1 MYEWIYAVQE
11 MIDWIDDNAISNPS
25 LAEISTQ
32 IGYSP
37 YYCSAQFH
45 RIAGMTIKSYSAG
58 RRLCMATLAIRDS
71 SDSITDIALEYGFS
85 SQSALTRAFKDAYG
99 CTPAAYRKNPI
110 PIPLSIKKIVISPS
124 HYIEKGDLTM
134 GNLVLPSYRI
144 EYIPAHK
151 YLGVYKRSMTK
162 NGEIWPGHDCDLLSG
177 IVSSF
182 SDRDTHPVITG
193 HTAGW
198 AWDNGSKSYF
208 YGLGLDVNY
217 NSDIPEGFELRG
229 EFPGSYYIVFYHPP
243 FDYLSENIDVMRRVE
258 DLAWN
263 FDPKTIGYV
272 WNEDKCQD
280 YQRHY
285 PEGLGYQVLRPIKK
299 I

>member
-1 MYEWIYAVQE
+1 MYEWIYAIQK
-11 MIDWIDDNAISNPS
+11 MIDWIDDNVINNPS
-25 LAEISTQ
+25 LDEISMQ

-37 YYCSAQFH
+37 YYCSTQFH
-45 RIAGMTIKSYSAG
+45 RIAGMTLKSYLAG
-58 RRLCMATLAIRDS
+58 RRLCWATFAIRDTG
-71 SDSITDIALEYGFS
+71 DRITDIALEYGFS

-110 PIPLSIKKIVISPS
+110 PIPLSIKKIVITPS
-124 HYIEKGDLTM
+124 YYIEKGDLTM

-144 EYIPAHK
+144 EFIPAHN

-162 NGEIWPGHDCDLLSG
+162 NGEIWPGHDCDLLTG

-182 SDRDTHPVITG
+182 SDTHPIVTG

-198 AWDNGSKSYF
+198 IVNKSSKSYF
-208 YGLGLDVNY
+208 YGLGVDVDY
-217 NSDIPEGFELRG
+217 NGDIPEGFELRG
-229 EFPGSYYIVFYHPP
+229 QFPGSYYIVFSHPP
-243 FDYLSENIDVMRRVE
+243 FDYLSENGEVMRRVE
-258 DLAWN
+258 NLAWN
-263 FDPKTIGYV
+263 FDPKTKGYE
-272 WNEDKCQD
+272 WNEEECQA

-285 PEGLGYQVLRPIKK
+285 PEGLGYQILRPIKK